1 MTPQEKAQELVSK
14 FKEVEIYLSIE
25 PTDIDLK
32 IKYITSSSY
41 TAKQCALI
49 AVEEIINANGLHP
62 NDTDYDYNKA
72 EVYWEQVKTEIE
84 KL

>member
-1 MTPQEKAQELVSK
+1 MTPQEKAKELVSK

-49 AVEEIINANGLHP
+49 AVNELLEECRLER
-62 NDTDYDYNKA
+62 DW
-72 EVYWEQVKTEIE
+72 YWDRVKTEIE
-84 KL
+84 NL

>member
-1 MTPQEKAQELVSK
+1 MTPEEKAQGLVSK

-49 AVEEIINANGLHP
+49 AVNELL
-62 NDTDYDYNKA
+62 NDCDATSPFQELRIKYWQ
-72 EVYWEQVKTEIE
+72 EVKNEIE

>member
-49 AVEEIINANGLHP
+49 AVDELLKECRLER
-62 NDTDYDYNKA
+62 DW
-72 EVYWEQVKTEIE
+72 YWDRVKTEIE
-84 KL
+84 YL